1 MAIRGRSTDV
11 DLGDPDLIPIMSIM
25 CILIPMLIY
34 SFVFFEV
41 KVQEVSMPKYG
52 SSGGAGGPGMLN
64 LTVVV
69 GRDGFVLKVQEGA
82 NPKETFEIKKTRFPI
97 CGDGEDLECNCTGEQ
112 FEEYNYP
119 ELYAKTREL
128 KKKYF
133 LDQNTLNI
141 LTLGNDK
148 DVIPFKVFAR
158 TIDAVRAELAL
169 ASRRDEPA
177 ATFDNLCLY
186 QRAVVFK
193 KEADAATAEAATAGE
208 GEGAEAAPVV
218 EGGMVP
224 SEMFP
229 KVVFL
234 VQ

>member
-1 MAIRGRSTDV
+1 MAKLGRVTDV

-52 SSGGAGGPGMLN
+52 ASGGAGGPGMLN

-69 GRDGFVLKVQEGA
+69 GRGGFVLKVQEGA
-82 NPKETFEIKKTRFPI
+82 NPKETFEIEKGRFNI
-97 CGDGEDLECNCTGEQ
+97 CQDGEDLECTCTGEQ
-112 FEEYNYP
+112 FEDYNYP
-119 ELYAKTREL
+119 ELYKKTREL

-133 LDQNTLNI
+133 VDQNTLNI

-158 TIDAVRAELAL
+158 TIDAVRAELSVAGKP
-169 ASRRDEPA
+169 DEPA
-177 ATFDNLCLY
+177 ASFDNLCRY
-186 QRAVVFK
+186 QRATVFK
-193 KEADAATAEAATAGE
+193 KETDAATATETPAEGE
-208 GEGAEAAPVV
+208 GEATAVA
-218 EGGMVP
+218 EGGKVP